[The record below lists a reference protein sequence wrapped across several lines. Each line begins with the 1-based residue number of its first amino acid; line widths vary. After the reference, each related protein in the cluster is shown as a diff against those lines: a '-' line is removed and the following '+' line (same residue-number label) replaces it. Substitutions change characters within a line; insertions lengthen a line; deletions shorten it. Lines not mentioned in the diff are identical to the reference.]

1 MGFTKIVTLVVC
13 GFCLFLVSIGP
24 KKRVICERDGENA
37 ISSVGSFSSERGAKG
52 LSTPTQGLTLTAV
65 AIAGRHNDSF
75 LFRLFAFV
83 ISGRESVLLN
93 VKEKEC
99 AGAGAGA
106 LEVSRRDLCGRERPT
121 KKKKR
126 KRASFFRHVDFD
138 LGSHG
143 CVCAR
148 VLLLAFFWFWFCF
161 ISFRFLV
168 VNKYIGKRKLTI
180 SHTAP
185 KLRTFSDCRLLSF
198 LLSVGLLFI
207 GCCRMCCSFL
217 LLKLNNCCCL
227 YF

>member
-1 MGFTKIVTLVVC
+1 MRCDLIFFCFTRPFC
-13 GFCLFLVSIGP
+13 GLQKNCYISGMWFLFVFGVNWA

-121 KKKKR
+121 KKKK
-126 KRASFFRHVDFD
+126 KKKKSE
-138 LGSHG
+138 L
-143 CVCAR
+143 
-148 VLLLAFFWFWFCF
+148 
-161 ISFRFLV
+161 
-168 VNKYIGKRKLTI
+168 
-180 SHTAP
+180 
-185 KLRTFSDCRLLSF
+185 FSSC
-198 LLSVGLLFI
+198 
-207 GCCRMCCSFL
+207 
-217 LLKLNNCCCL
+217 
-227 YF
+227 

>member
-1 MGFTKIVTLVVC
+1 MWF
-13 GFCLFLVSIGP
+13 LFVFGVNWA

-121 KKKKR
+121 KKKKEKER
-126 KRASFFRHVDFD
+126 
-138 LGSHG
+138 
-143 CVCAR
+143 
-148 VLLLAFFWFWFCF
+148 AFF
-161 ISFRFLV
+161 V
-168 VNKYIGKRKLTI
+168 MLTLI
-180 SHTAP
+180 LA
-185 KLRTFSDCRLLSF
+185 LMAVCVRE
-198 LLSVGLLFI
+198 
-207 GCCRMCCSFL
+207 
-217 LLKLNNCCCL
+217 CCCWHFFGFGFVL
-227 YF
+227 FHFVFWW